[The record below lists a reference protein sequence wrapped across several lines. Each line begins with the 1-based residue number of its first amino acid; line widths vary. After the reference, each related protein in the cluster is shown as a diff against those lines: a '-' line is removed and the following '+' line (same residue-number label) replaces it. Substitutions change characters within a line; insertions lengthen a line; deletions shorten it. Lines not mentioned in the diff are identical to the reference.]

1 MRCFLQK
8 IDGDD
13 TCCVSMTDTQTIM
26 KDCHGDN
33 QEKKF
38 TFDYSLWSFDGF
50 QTRED
55 GYTEKDGPNSIY
67 KDQQYVF
74 DKIGLDVLNNAW
86 SGYHTCLF
94 AYGQTGSG
102 KSHSM
107 IGYGANKGIV
117 PMACQEIFRRIQ
129 ANDDKDKE
137 F

>member
-1 MRCFLQK
+1 
-8 IDGDD
+8 
-13 TCCVSMTDTQTIM
+13 MTDVQ
-26 KDCHGDN
+26 GDGA
-33 QEKKF
+33 EKKF

-50 QTRED
+50 VVQEN
-55 GYTEKDGPNSIY
+55 GYTVKDGPNSIY

-107 IGYGANKGIV
+107 IGYGENKGIV
-117 PMACQEIFRRIQ
+117 PMAAEEIFRRISE
-129 ANDDKDKE
+129 NDDKDKE
-137 F
+137 YQVTVM